1 MNNSNNLP
9 QSINTCVRSLTAKLP
24 LLITQGVF
32 SSPTRQRGI
41 RSDYTTNIRK
51 VLIFLVKHYDIATGQ
66 LVFPVSNDEYTHL
79 TPALVAEK
87 TGLCSRTVKRIFV
100 YLHSLGL
107 LGKEKQR
114 KAIHIQNLNG
124 EYLLLSSIARRLE
137 DKLFAVLGLLPVL
150 RADRAGRLNRILR
163 VKRQVAKRFVL
174 HRPPEAHALPKRPAT
189 PPPPPPQ
196 GPSSLRDIFQRMKAQ
211 GIPIPS
217 HLL

>member
-1 MNNSNNLP
+1 MSDFNNLP
-9 QSINTCVRSLTAKLP
+9 QSINTCVRSLSAKLP

-32 SSPTRQRGI
+32 SSPTRQRAI
-41 RSDYTTNIRK
+41 RSDFTDNIRK
-51 VLIFLVKHYDIATGQ
+51 VLIFLVKHYDIVTGQ

-79 TPALVAEK
+79 TPAIVAER
-87 TGLCSRTVKRIFV
+87 TGLCGRTVKRIFA
-100 YLHSLGL
+100 YLLSVGL
-107 LGKEKQR
+107 LGKEQQQR
-114 KAIHIQNLNG
+114 PRHIPTMNG

-137 DKLFAVLGLLPVL
+137 DKLFAVLGLLPLL

-174 HRPPEAHALPKRPAT
+174 HKATEAHTLPKRPAT
-189 PPPPPPQ
+189 PPRQQ
-196 GPSSLRDIFQRMKAQ
+196 GPTSLRDIFQRMKAQ